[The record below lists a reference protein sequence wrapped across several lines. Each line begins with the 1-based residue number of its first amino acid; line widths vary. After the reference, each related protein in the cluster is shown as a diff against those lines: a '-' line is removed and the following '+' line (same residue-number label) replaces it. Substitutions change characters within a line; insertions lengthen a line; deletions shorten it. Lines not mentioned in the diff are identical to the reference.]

1 MFSSK
6 LAKVTGQH
14 LFFSI
19 IQKYMM
25 NQMIAKMEKGQ
36 YPSIN
41 QIEVENLEIVVPPLE
56 EQA

>member
-1 MFSSK
+1 
-6 LAKVTGQH
+6 
-14 LFFSI
+14 
-19 IQKYMM
+19 MM